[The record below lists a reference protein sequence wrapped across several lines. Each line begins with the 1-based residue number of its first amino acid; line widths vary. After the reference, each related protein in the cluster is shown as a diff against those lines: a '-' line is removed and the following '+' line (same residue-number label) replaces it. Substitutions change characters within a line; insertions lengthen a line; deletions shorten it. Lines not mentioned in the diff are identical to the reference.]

1 MLISYNIFKKE
12 CTKMQAKKL
21 AYVILPIM
29 LLGVGCG
36 ISKDHL
42 KESASQETVSET
54 STESSRHK
62 TLNDKSL
69 TYTDSLF
76 DLSDELTEAS
86 NAVYDAV
93 GDDNYKIAL
102 NDLKK
107 VTLKF
112 DELEPSDDYKAIHEK
127 VLQSMKTRRE
137 GIELILSNIDDKTNS
152 DFLRG
157 SYLLGEALDSYIDVL
172 GEIAHKNKG

>member
-1 MLISYNIFKKE
+1 MK
-12 CTKMQAKKL
+12 AKKL
-21 AYVILPIM
+21 VYVVLPIM

-36 ISKDHL
+36 ISKDHP

-62 TLNDKSL
+62 TLNDKSF
-69 TYTDSLF
+69 TYTNSLF
-76 DLSDELTEAS
+76 DLGDKLNEAT

-93 GDDNYKIAL
+93 GDNNYKIAL

-112 DELEPSDDYKAIHEK
+112 EDLEPSDDYKDIHEK

-137 GIELILSNIDDKTNS
+137 AIELILSNIDDKTNS

-157 SYLLGEALDSYIDVL
+157 SYLLGEAIDSYIDVL

>member
-1 MLISYNIFKKE
+1 MK
-12 CTKMQAKKL
+12 AKKL
-21 AYVILPIM
+21 AYVVLPIM

-36 ISKDHL
+36 ISKDHP
-42 KESASQETVSET
+42 KEPASQETVSET

-69 TYTDSLF
+69 TYTNSLF
-76 DLSDELTEAS
+76 DLSDELNKAMD
-86 NAVYDAV
+86 AVYDAV

-112 DELEPSDDYKAIHEK
+112 EDLEPSADYKDIHEK
-127 VLQSMKTRRE
+127 VLQSMKTRRK
-137 GIELILSNIDDKTNS
+137 GIELILSNIDDKTKS

-157 SYLLGEALDSYIDVL
+157 LNLLGEASDSYIDVIR
-172 GEIAHKNKG
+172 EIAHKNKG

>member
-1 MLISYNIFKKE
+1 
-12 CTKMQAKKL
+12 MQAKKL
-21 AYVILPIM
+21 AYVVLPIM

-112 DELEPSDDYKAIHEK
+112 DELEPSDDYNEK

>member
-1 MLISYNIFKKE
+1 MK
-12 CTKMQAKKL
+12 AKKL
-21 AYVILPIM
+21 AYVVLPIM

-36 ISKDHL
+36 ISKDHP

-54 STESSRHK
+54 STESSKHK
-62 TLNDKSL
+62 TLNDKSF
-69 TYTDSLF
+69 TYTNSLF
-76 DLSDELTEAS
+76 DLSDELKKATS
-86 NAVYDAV
+86 AVYDAV

-102 NDLKK
+102 NGLKK

-112 DELEPSDDYKAIHEK
+112 EDLEPSDDYKDIHEK

-137 GIELILSNIDDKTNS
+137 GIELMLSNIDDKTKS

-157 SYLLGEALDSYIDVL
+157 LYLLGEASDSYIDVI